1 MKKKGIWFY
10 GFSGV
15 GKSYISREIQKKIKS
30 SIIVDGDKV
39 RELVSYDL
47 GYSQSDREVQI
58 RRVLG
63 ISKIIIESKKYPIIS
78 TVWMSKK
85 ILNICN
91 KENIEVVL
99 VERDMKKI
107 MDNHITYKNK
117 KNVVG
122 IDIAYDKIKTKKIIN
137 SSEKIIWTQLKKLI

>member
-15 GKSYISREIQKKIKS
+15 GKSYISKEIQKKIKNS
-30 SIIVDGDKV
+30 VIVDGDKV

-63 ISKIIIESKKYPIIS
+63 ISKIIIDSKKYPIIS

-122 IDIAYDKIKTKKIIN
+122 IDIAFDKIKTKKIIN
-137 SSEKIIWTQLKKLI
+137 SSKKIIWTQLKKLI